1 MTKAQEGYNA
11 WLAAEIQE
19 AIDDPRPSIPHE
31 EVMARMDAQ
40 LARLQAT
47 VAGKH
52 RKRVEAAARPGET
65 FAQAES
71 RLRAEDVAKER
82 EATRGA
88 GRQRDRVRKKP
99 RRSWPVDW
107 PAEYAHFFPRNTA
120 MFPRNSAASSLA
132 AADALRSVASSART
146 FSISAS
152 IRGTASRRNS
162 ALAS

>member
-1 MTKAQEGYNA
+1 MTTAQEDYNA
-11 WLAAEIQE
+11 WLATEIQE
-19 AIDDPRPSIPHE
+19 AINDPRPSIPH

-47 VAGKH
+47 VARKH

-71 RLRAEDVAKER
+71 RLRAEDAAKER

-107 PAEYAHFFPRNTA
+107 PAEYAHFFSRNTA
-120 MFPRNSAASSLA
+120 IFPRC
-132 AADALRSVASSART
+132 SVVV
-146 FSISAS
+146 ISKGINPAKFPQ
-152 IRGTASRRNS
+152 
-162 ALAS
+162 